1 MTNSADG
8 QFQPHLASTG
18 KAENTMS
25 KDNAMAEN
33 CYSAELQHWITVQMA
48 NQALAETL
56 ALPSEQLAK
65 VQKLFAAS
73 ALVSRTVAKQPHL
86 LAEFISGETSQPLVP
101 DLTTVNEAQ
110 AMTLLR
116 QYRHAGLCRVLA
128 DDVLR
133 AQPVPVALARVSELA
148 DQLIQTA
155 YQFAWRELAAQWGEP
170 KDDQGQVL
178 PMLILGMGKL
188 GGGELNFSS
197 DIDLIFIYP
206 QNGMTSGGRRS
217 CENQQFYTKLGQKMI
232 ALLHQVTGDGFV
244 YRVDMRLRPF
254 GDSGPLVLSFAAFE
268 DYYQEQGRDW
278 ERYAMLKARI
288 LNPIEPFASELQS
301 MLKPFVY
308 RRYIDYSAIESLRR
322 MKQLIEQENR
332 RRNRVDN
339 IKLGAG
345 GIREVEFIVQT
356 LQLIRGGRIPAL
368 QQPSIFK
375 ALAAL
380 VAEQILDAQAA
391 AALQQDYLL
400 LRQVE
405 QWLQGID
412 DQQTQTLPTDAL
424 TRERLVHAM
433 KAKDWPSLEQ
443 QIQQAMQR
451 IHLQFQQV
459 IAQEE
464 APEAEELMLG
474 RLLWDSELLPAELAE
489 HLEWLAPDEAESLVA
504 QVQQF
509 RQDCQKRSVGPRG
522 RELLAKL
529 LPSLLHLVAKEQ
541 ANSLVVSRVLGV
553 FRQIVSRTAYLE
565 LLFENPKALLQLVK
579 LCGRSGWV
587 AEHLAR
593 YPMLLDELIDPE
605 QLYQV
610 ATVADY
616 QDRLRQQLL
625 RVSEDDLELLMETLR
640 QYKQAQQLRIAAA
653 DITGIL
659 PLMKVSDHLTWL
671 AEAIMAKVVDLAWQQ
686 MVEKYGYPAGVKA
699 GDDKAFAVIAY
710 GKLGGL
716 ELGYGS
722 DLDLVFV
729 HQCDSLASTSGDRA
743 IDSRQ
748 FYLKL
753 VQRILHLCTTRTASG
768 VLYEIDTRL
777 RPSGNAGLLTV
788 HIETYADYLRQDAWT
803 WEHQA
808 LVRTRLIYGDAAI
821 SQRFAAIRAEI
832 LAKPRDIA
840 TLRHEVVEMRQ
851 KLREHH
857 GVHSQEVKHKSG
869 GVVDLEFISQFL
881 VLAYANQYAELYTY
895 SDNIRILD
903 AAAACGL
910 MSVDE
915 ASALQQAYQQ
925 LRGVSHRE
933 TLQPADDSARP
944 DLSLAEQAVQA
955 SWQRVLL

>member
-1 MTNSADG
+1 MT
-8 QFQPHLASTG
+8 
-18 KAENTMS
+18 EM
-25 KDNAMAEN
+25 NAAVAPI
-33 CYSAELQHWITVQMA
+33 SPELQQWVSHQLTM
-48 NQALAETL
+48 QALAVDTPPEV
-56 ALPSEQLAK
+56 SQ
-65 VQKLFAAS
+65 LFAAS
-73 ALVSRTVAKQPHL
+73 ALLARTVARQPAL
-86 LAEFISGETSQPLVP
+86 INDLVSGSVSQSLVP
-101 DLTTVNEAQ
+101 DLQGVSEAD
-110 AMTLLR
+110 AMRLLR
-116 QYRHAGLCRVLA
+116 QYRNAGLCRVLA
-128 DDVLR
+128 DDLLR
-133 AQPVPVALARVSELA
+133 AQPIATALARVSALA
-148 DQLIQTA
+148 DALINAA
-155 YQFAWRELAAQWGEP
+155 YDWAWRELAVQWGEP
-170 KDDQGQVL
+170 RDAHGSVM

-206 QNGMTSGGRRS
+206 ENGNTSGGRRS
-217 CENQQFYTKLGQKMI
+217 CENQQFYTKLGQKI
-232 ALLHQVTGDGFV
+232 ISLLHQVTGDGFV

-288 LNPIEPFASELQS
+288 LNPVEPFASELNS

-332 RRNRVDN
+332 RRNRIDN

-356 LQLIRGGRIPAL
+356 LQLIRGGRIPSL

-375 ALAAL
+375 AFQALAQEGL
-380 VAEQILDAQAA
+380 LTNEQATI
-391 AALQQDYLL
+391 LQQDYEY
-400 LRQVE
+400 LRQIE
-405 QWLQGID
+405 QWLQGAD
-412 DQQTQTLPTDAL
+412 DQQTQTLPNDAL
-424 TRERLVHAM
+424 ARERLILAM
-433 KAKDWPSLEQ
+433 KASDWTSLEQ
-443 QIQQAMQR
+443 KIQATMQR
-451 IHLQFQQV
+451 IHQQFQLV

-464 APEAEELMLG
+464 QAEADELMLG
-474 RLLWDSELLPAELAE
+474 RLLWDSDLPATELAE
-489 HLEWLAPDEAESLVA
+489 HIEWLSVTEGEALVL
-504 QVQQF
+504 QLQQF
-509 RQDCQKRSVGPRG
+509 KQDCQKRSVGPRG

-529 LPSLLHLVAKEQ
+529 MPSLLHLVAKEQ
-541 ANSLVVSRVLGV
+541 VNALVVSRVFGV

-565 LLFENPKALLQLVK
+565 LLFENPKALQQLVK
-579 LCGRSGWV
+579 LCGRSGWL

-616 QDRLRQQLL
+616 HDRLRLQLL
-625 RVSEDDLELLMETLR
+625 RVPEDDLELLMETLR

-671 AEAIMAKVVDLAWQQ
+671 AEALMSKVVELAWQQ
-686 MVEKYGYPAGVKA
+686 MVDKYGYPAGVNA
-699 GDDKAFAVIAY
+699 GDAKAFAVIAY

-729 HQCDSLASTSGDRA
+729 HQCDSLAATSGDRA

-768 VLYEIDTRL
+768 VLYDIDTRL

-788 HIETYADYLRQDAWT
+788 HVETYGEYLRQDAWT

-808 LVRTRLIYGDAAI
+808 LARTRLIYGDDAI
-821 SQRFAAIRAEI
+821 AQRFEQIRAEI
-832 LAKPRDIA
+832 LGQPRDLN
-840 TLRHEVVEMRQ
+840 TLRQEVVEMRQ

-857 GVHSQEVKHKSG
+857 GVNSQEVKHKSG

-881 VLAYANQYAELYTY
+881 VLAYGAQFPALYAY

-903 AAAACGL
+903 AAAASGL
-910 MSVDE
+910 MPE
-915 ASALQQAYQQ
+915 AEAHGLQQAYQQ

-933 TLQPADDSARP
+933 TLQPADGSSQP
-944 DLSLAEQAVQA
+944 DLTAAEQAVQA
-955 SWQRVLL
+955 SWQKVMLEVSASHH

>member
-1 MTNSADG
+1 MTEANSLLVPA
-8 QFQPHLASTG
+8 
-18 KAENTMS
+18 
-25 KDNAMAEN
+25 
-33 CYSAELQHWITVQMA
+33 SAELQQWVSHQFAMQGLDVDAQPE
-48 NQALAETL
+48 LA
-56 ALPSEQLAK
+56 Q
-65 VQKLFAAS
+65 LFAVS
-73 ALVSRTVAKQPHL
+73 ALVCRTVARQPAL
-86 LAEFISGETSQPLVP
+86 ITDLITGNISQPLVP
-101 DLTTVNEAQ
+101 ELTGVTESEALR
-110 AMTLLR
+110 LLR
-116 QYRHAGLCRVLA
+116 QYRNAGLCRVLA
-128 DDVLR
+128 DDLLR
-133 AQPVPVALARVSELA
+133 AQPVALALARVSGLA
-148 DQLIQTA
+148 DALINAA
-155 YQFAWRELAAQWGEP
+155 YGWAWQELAAQWGEP
-170 KDDQGQVL
+170 HDAQGVVM

-206 QNGMTSGGRRS
+206 ANGNTSGGRRS
-217 CENQQFYTKLGQKMI
+217 CENQQFYTKLGQKI
-232 ALLHQVTGDGFV
+232 ISLLHQVTGDGFV

-288 LNPIEPFASELQS
+288 LNPVEPFAAELNA

-368 QQPSIFK
+368 QKPSIFQAFQ
-375 ALAAL
+375 ALAQEGL
-380 VAEQILDAQAA
+380 LSTEQVAE
-391 AALQQDYLL
+391 LQQDYQY
-400 LRQVE
+400 LRQIE
-405 QWLQGID
+405 QWLQGVD
-412 DQQTQTLPTDAL
+412 DQQTQTLPSEPLA
-424 TRERLVHAM
+424 RERLVLAMHA
-433 KAKDWPSLEQ
+433 ADWSSLVQ
-443 QIQQAMQR
+443 KIQATMNR
-451 IHLQFQQV
+451 IHEQFQLV
-459 IAQEE
+459 IAQDEQV
-464 APEAEELMLG
+464 EAEELLLG
-474 RLLWDSELLPAELAE
+474 RLLWDSELSPTELAE
-489 HLEWLAPDEAESLVA
+489 HIEWLNSAEGEALVA
-504 QVQQF
+504 ELQQF
-509 RQDCQKRSVGPRG
+509 KQDCQKRSVGPRG

-529 LPSLLHLVAKEQ
+529 MPSLLHIVAKEQ
-541 ANSLVVSRVLGV
+541 VNALVVSRVFGV

-565 LLFENPKALLQLVK
+565 LLFENPRALQQLVK
-579 LCGRSGWV
+579 LCGRSGWL

-616 QDRLRQQLL
+616 HDRLRLQLM
-625 RVSEDDLELLMETLR
+625 RVPEDDLELLMETLR

-671 AEAIMAKVVDLAWQQ
+671 AEALMSKVVELAWQQ
-686 MVEKYGYPAGVKA
+686 MVEKYGYPAGIHA
-699 GDDKAFAVIAY
+699 GDAKAFAVIAY

-768 VLYEIDTRL
+768 VLYDIDTRL

-788 HIETYADYLRQDAWT
+788 HVETYGDYLRQDAWT

-808 LVRTRLIYGDAAI
+808 LARTRLIYGDPIIA
-821 SQRFAAIRAEI
+821 QRFEQIRAEI
-832 LAKPRDIA
+832 LGQARDHD
-840 TLRHEVVEMRQ
+840 TLRQQVVEMRQ

-857 GVHSQEVKHKSG
+857 GVNSQEVKHKSG

-881 VLAYANQYAELYTY
+881 VLAYGQQYPALYAF

-903 AAAACGL
+903 AAVACGL
-910 MSVDE
+910 MSANE
-915 ASALQQAYQQ
+915 AHDLQHAYQQ

-933 TLQPADDSARP
+933 TLQPADGSSQPDISA
-944 DLSLAEQAVQA
+944 AEQAVQA
-955 SWQRVLL
+955 SWQKVMLEAVASRH

>member
-1 MTNSADG
+1 MMQANSECMHTSPALQQWVSHQLG
-8 QFQPHLASTG
+8 MQGF
-18 KAENTMS
+18 
-25 KDNAMAEN
+25 
-33 CYSAELQHWITVQMA
+33 SAETQPE
-48 NQALAETL
+48 LA
-56 ALPSEQLAK
+56 Q
-65 VQKLFAAS
+65 LFAAS
-73 ALVSRTVAKQPHL
+73 ALLCRTVARQPEL
-86 LAEFISGETSQPLVP
+86 ISDLVSGNQSQPLAP
-101 DLTTVNEAQ
+101 DLTGKTEAE
-110 AMTLLR
+110 AMSLLR
-116 QYRHAGLCRVLA
+116 QYRNAGLCRVLA
-128 DDVLR
+128 DDLLR
-133 AQPVPVALARVSELA
+133 AQPITTALARVSALADALINTAYHFAWHELA
-148 DQLIQTA
+148 L
-155 YQFAWRELAAQWGEP
+155 QWGEP
-170 KDDQGQVL
+170 RDAHGVVM

-206 QNGMTSGGRRS
+206 ENGNTSGGRRS
-217 CENQQFYTKLGQKMI
+217 CENQQFYTKLGQKI
-232 ALLHQVTGDGFV
+232 ISLLHQVTGDGFV

-288 LNPIEPFASELQS
+288 LNPVEPFAAELNA

-368 QQPSIFK
+368 QQPSIFHAFQ
-375 ALAAL
+375 AL
-380 VAEQILDAQAA
+380 EQEGLLSSEQRG
-391 AALQQDYLL
+391 ALQQDYQY
-400 LRQVE
+400 LRQIE
-405 QWLQGID
+405 QWLQGMD
-412 DQQTQTLPTDAL
+412 DQQTQTLPSESLA
-424 TRERLVHAM
+424 RERLVLAM
-433 KAKDWPSLEQ
+433 RCADWSELFQ
-443 QIQQAMQR
+443 QIQAAMYR
-451 IHLQFQQV
+451 IHQQFQLV
-459 IAQEE
+459 IAQDEQAE
-464 APEAEELMLG
+464 ADELLLG
-474 RLLWDSELLPAELAE
+474 RLLWDSELSPAELAE
-489 HLEWLAPDEAESLVA
+489 HIEWLTPADAEALVA
-504 QVQQF
+504 ELQQF
-509 RQDCQKRSVGPRG
+509 KQDCQKRSVGPRG

-529 LPSLLHLVAKEQ
+529 MPSLLHIVAKEQ
-541 ANSLVVSRVLGV
+541 VNAPVVSRVFGV

-565 LLFENPKALLQLVK
+565 LLFENPKALQQLVK
-579 LCGRSGWV
+579 LCGRSGWL

-616 QDRLRQQLL
+616 HDRLRVQLM
-625 RVSEDDLELLMETLR
+625 RVPEDDLELLMETLR

-671 AEAIMAKVVDLAWQQ
+671 AEALMSKVVELAWQQ
-686 MVEKYGYPAGVKA
+686 MVEKYGYPAGINA
-699 GDDKAFAVIAY
+699 GDAKAFAVIAY

-729 HQCDSLASTSGDRA
+729 HQCDSMASTSGDRA

-768 VLYEIDTRL
+768 VLYDIDTRL

-788 HIETYADYLRQDAWT
+788 HVETYGEYLRQDAWT

-808 LVRTRLIYGDAAI
+808 LARTRLIYGDSAI
-821 SQRFAAIRAEI
+821 AERFEQIRAEI
-832 LAKPRDIA
+832 LGQQRDLSK
-840 TLRHEVVEMRQ
+840 LRQEVVEMRQ

-857 GVHSQEVKHKSG
+857 GVDSQEVKHKSG

-881 VLAYANQYAELYTY
+881 VLAYGHQFPALYTY

-903 AAAACGL
+903 AAAASGL
-910 MSVDE
+910 MTQAQAFD
-915 ASALQQAYQQ
+915 LQQAYQR
-925 LRGVSHRE
+925 LRGISHRE
-933 TLQPADDSARP
+933 TLKPADGSLQPDISA
-944 DLSLAEQAVQA
+944 AEQAVQA
-955 SWQRVLL
+955 SWQQVFHEV

>member
-1 MTNSADG
+1 MTEIKAALDKLSPELDQWVSHQLSMQELAVDSA
-8 QFQPHLASTG
+8 P
-18 KAENTMS
+18 
-25 KDNAMAEN
+25 
-33 CYSAELQHWITVQMA
+33 ELKQ
-48 NQALAETL
+48 
-56 ALPSEQLAK
+56 
-65 VQKLFAAS
+65 LFAVS
-73 ALVSRTVAKQPHL
+73 ALLCRTVARQPAL
-86 LAEFISGETSQPLVP
+86 IQDFVTGDVSQPLVP
-101 DLTTVNEAQ
+101 DLQGVNEAE
-110 AMTLLR
+110 AMRLLR
-116 QYRHAGLCRVLA
+116 QYRNAGLCRVLA
-128 DDVLR
+128 DDLLR
-133 AQPVPVALARVSELA
+133 AQPIATALARVSALA
-148 DQLIQTA
+148 DALINAA
-155 YQFAWRELAAQWGEP
+155 YCWAWRELAGQWGEP
-170 KDDQGQVL
+170 LDADGSVM

-206 QNGMTSGGRRS
+206 ENGNTSGGRRS
-217 CENQQFYTKLGQKMI
+217 CENQQFYTKLGQKI
-232 ALLHQVTGDGFV
+232 ISLLHQVTGDGFV

-288 LNPIEPFASELQS
+288 LNPVEPFASELNA

-356 LQLIRGGRIPAL
+356 LQLIRGGRIPSL
-368 QQPSIFK
+368 QQPSIFQ
-375 ALAAL
+375 AFQSLAQEGL
-380 VAEQILDAQAA
+380 LTHEQA
-391 AALQQDYLL
+391 AALQQDYQY
-400 LRQVE
+400 LRQIE
-405 QWLQGID
+405 QWLQGAD
-412 DQQTQTLPTDAL
+412 DQQTQTLPAEPL
-424 TRERLVHAM
+424 ARERLVLAM
-433 KAKDWPSLEQ
+433 KAVDWASLEQ
-443 QIQQAMQR
+443 DIQVAMQR
-451 IHLQFQQV
+451 IHQQFQLV
-459 IAQEE
+459 IAQDEQAE
-464 APEAEELMLG
+464 ADELLLG
-474 RLLWDSELLPAELAE
+474 RLLWDSELAPAELAE
-489 HLEWLAPDEAESLVA
+489 HVEWLTPADAEALVA
-504 QVQQF
+504 ELQQF
-509 RQDCQKRSVGPRG
+509 KGDCQKRSVGPRG

-529 LPSLLHLVAKEQ
+529 MPSLLHVVAKEQ
-541 ANSLVVSRVLGV
+541 VNALVLNRVFGV

-565 LLFENPKALLQLVK
+565 LLFENPRALQQLVK
-579 LCGRSGWV
+579 LCGRSGWL

-610 ATVADY
+610 ASVADY
-616 QDRLRQQLL
+616 HDRLRLQLM
-625 RVSEDDLELLMETLR
+625 RVPEDDLELLMETLR

-671 AEAIMAKVVDLAWQQ
+671 AEALMSKVVELAWQQ
-686 MVEKYGYPAGVKA
+686 MVEKYGYPAGINA
-699 GDDKAFAVIAY
+699 GDAKAFAVIAY

-768 VLYEIDTRL
+768 VLYDIDTRL

-788 HIETYADYLRQDAWT
+788 HIETYGEYLRQDAWT

-808 LVRTRLIYGDAAI
+808 LARTRLIYGDSVIAE
-821 SQRFAAIRAEI
+821 RFEQIRAEI
-832 LAKPRDIA
+832 LGQPRDLNK
-840 TLRHEVVEMRQ
+840 LRQEVVEMRQ

-857 GVHSQEVKHKSG
+857 GVNSQEVKHKSG

-881 VLAYANQYAELYTY
+881 VLAYGQQFPELYAY

-903 AAAACGL
+903 AAAASGL
-910 MSVDE
+910 MTTVE
-915 ASALQQAYQQ
+915 AHALQQAYQQ

-933 TLQPADDSARP
+933 TLQPADGSSQP
-944 DLSLAEQAVQA
+944 DLTAAEQAVQA
-955 SWQRVLL
+955 SWQRVMLEVVASHH

>member
-1 MTNSADG
+1 MTHDVPLS
-8 QFQPHLASTG
+8 S
-18 KAENTMS
+18 
-25 KDNAMAEN
+25 
-33 CYSAELQHWITVQMA
+33 ELQQWVLHQFSMQGIDT
-48 NQALAETL
+48 
-56 ALPSEQLAK
+56 PSAMQQRLYAS
-65 VQKLFAAS
+65 S
-73 ALVSRTVAKQPHL
+73 ALVSRTLARQPDL
-86 LAEFISGETSQPLVP
+86 CSDLMSGAVSQPLAP
-101 DLTTVNEAQ
+101 DLSGCTEPQ
-110 AMTLLR
+110 AMSLLR
-116 QYRHAGLCRVLA
+116 QYRNAGLCRVLA

-133 AQPVPVALARVSELA
+133 AQPVAQALARVSALA
-148 DQLIQTA
+148 DALINAA
-155 YQFAWRELAAQWGEP
+155 YQFAWQELAGQWGEP
-170 KDDQGQVL
+170 RDRDGSVM

-206 QNGMTSGGRRS
+206 ENGNTSGGRRS
-217 CENQQFYTKLGQKMI
+217 CENQQFYTKLGQKI
-232 ALLHQVTGDGFV
+232 ISLLHQVTSDGFV

-268 DYYQEQGRDW
+268 HYYQEQGRDW

-288 LNPIEPFASELQS
+288 LNPVEPYASELNS

-375 ALAAL
+375 AFAAL
-380 VAEQILDAQAA
+380 TQEGLLSAEQAA
-391 AALQQDYLL
+391 ELTTDYLL

-405 QWLQGID
+405 QWLQGMD
-412 DQQTQTLPTDAL
+412 DQQTQTLPSDDLA
-424 TRERLVHAM
+424 RERLVIAM
-433 KAKDWPSLEQ
+433 QAADWPSLVSR
-443 QIQQAMQR
+443 IQAAMQR
-451 IHLQFQQV
+451 IHQQFRLV

-464 APEAEELMLG
+464 RPEADELLLG
-474 RLLWDSELLPAELAE
+474 RLLWDSDLAAHELAE
-489 HLEWLAPDEAESLVA
+489 HLEWLAAADAEHLVA

-509 RQDCQKRSVGPRG
+509 KQDCQKRSVGPRG

-529 LPSLLHLVAKEQ
+529 MPSLLQLVAKEQ
-541 ANSLVVSRVLGV
+541 VNALVLGRVFGV

-565 LLFENPKALLQLVK
+565 LLFENPKALQQLVK
-579 LCGRSGWV
+579 LCGRSGWL

-616 QDRLRQQLL
+616 QDRLRLQLL
-625 RVSEDDLELLMETLR
+625 RVPEDDLELVMETLR

-671 AEAIMAKVVDLAWQQ
+671 AEAVMSKVVDLAWQQ
-686 MVEKYGYPAGVKA
+686 MVDKYGYPAGIHA
-699 GDDKAFAVIAY
+699 GDAKAFAVIAY

-729 HQCDSLASTSGDRA
+729 HQCDSLAPTSGERA

-768 VLYEIDTRL
+768 VLYDIDTRL

-788 HIETYADYLRQDAWT
+788 HIDTYGEYLQQEAWT

-808 LVRTRLIYGDAAI
+808 LARTRLIYGDTAI
-821 SQRFAAIRAEI
+821 ATRFEQIRADI
-832 LAKPRDIA
+832 LGQPRDIA
-840 TLRHEVVEMRQ
+840 KLRQEVLEMRQ

-857 GVHSQEVKHKSG
+857 GVNSQEVKHKSG

-881 VLAYANQYAELYTY
+881 VLAYGHRYPALFTY
-895 SDNIRILD
+895 SDNIRVLD

-910 MSVDE
+910 MSSE
-915 ASALQQAYQQ
+915 ETCALQQAYQQ
-925 LRGVSHRE
+925 LRGISHRE
-933 TLQPADDSARP
+933 TLQPADPLSMPDISA
-944 DLSLAEQAVQA
+944 AEHAVQA
-955 SWQRVLL
+955 SWLRVFLEASFFPE